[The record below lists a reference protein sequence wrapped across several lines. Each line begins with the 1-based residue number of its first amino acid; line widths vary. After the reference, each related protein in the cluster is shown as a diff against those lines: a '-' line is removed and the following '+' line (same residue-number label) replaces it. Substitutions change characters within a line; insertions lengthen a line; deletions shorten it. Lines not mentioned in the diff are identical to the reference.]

1 MRVLGLDYG
10 STTCGIAVSDESET
24 ISSPVDTIR
33 YKEKED
39 LLTKLDEYIE
49 KYKPGKIVLGNPINL
64 DGSISKRSKET
75 FLFKDEITKRYK
87 IEVILEDERLTSV
100 IVNNMLINNGSRRDK
115 RKKVVDKLAASLI
128 LGTYLDRSKNGR

>member
-39 LLTKLDEYIE
+39 LLTKLDEFIE

-64 DGSISKRSKET
+64 DGSISKRSEET

-115 RKKVVDKLAASLI
+115 RKKQ
-128 LGTYLDRSKNGR
+128 